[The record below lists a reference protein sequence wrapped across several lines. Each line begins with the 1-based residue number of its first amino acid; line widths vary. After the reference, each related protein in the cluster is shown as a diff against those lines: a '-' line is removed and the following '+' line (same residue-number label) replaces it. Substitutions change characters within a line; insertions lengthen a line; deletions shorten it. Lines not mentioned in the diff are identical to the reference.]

1 MKQTMV
7 RTVASVAAGIV
18 CTVVALVLLLA
29 VTGWQSGFIGS
40 QGLRIDSIGSQLYSL
55 ETCPTTKTITVSA
68 TTTEI
73 LPVVAGKKNRICS
86 YVIARTDVA
95 AVVATA
101 KLVEGTGTNCATGQ
115 TNLTG
120 IVAAFASGAVG
131 FAHWASMSG
140 LTATTAGDAVCV
152 TEAGAASSVDVTITY
167 APAY

>member
-1 MKQTMV
+1 MKNFSS
-7 RTVASVAAGIV
+7 AEKEILAGIGLS
-18 CTVVALVLLLA
+18 ALIIA
-29 VTGWQSGFIGS
+29 ICMAFGGWQSGFIAS
-40 QGLRIDSIGSQLYSL
+40 QGIRLDSIGAQIYSL

-86 YVIARTDVA
+86 YVVARTDVA

-120 IVAAFASGAVG
+120 VVAAFASGAVG
-131 FAHWASMSG
+131 FAHWASLSG
-140 LTATTAGDAVCV
+140 MTATTAGDAVCV